1 MNIGF
6 RRWRAILKA
15 LHRRLA
21 QLKAKAPQILSSEA
35 EQAFNELI
43 AYLDSLAFRKA
54 GGDETAQIEIEAV
67 SSLLSSK

>member
-1 MNIGF
+1 M
-6 RRWRAILKA
+6 ILKA

-35 EQAFNELI
+35 EEAFNELI
-43 AYLDSLAFRKA
+43 SYLDSLASRKA

-67 SSLLSSK
+67 SALLSSE

>member
-1 MNIGF
+1 
-6 RRWRAILKA
+6 LKA

-35 EQAFNELI
+35 EEAFNELI

-54 GGDETAQIEIEAV
+54 GGDETAQI
-67 SSLLSSK
+67 

>member
-1 MNIGF
+1 M
-6 RRWRAILKA
+6 KA
-15 LHRRLA
+15 LHKRLS

-54 GGDETAQIEIEAV
+54 SGDETAQIEIKAV
-67 SSLLSSK
+67 SALLSSK